1 MASAMTAMG
10 IGALA
15 MAMRDCTWWAMGG
28 VAEPL
33 WEQAIGSK
41 SSTGLACRAYF
52 VGVFGTGDVVQVVRH
67 ASMPRIFC
75 WVFGNTSKH
84 QRAFC
89 VSDGII

>member
-15 MAMRDCTWWAMGG
+15 MAMRDCTWWAMAG

-52 VGVFGTGDVVQVVRH
+52 VGVFG
-67 ASMPRIFC
+67 
-75 WVFGNTSKH
+75 NTSKH

>member
-28 VAEPL
+28 RSGASL
-33 WEQAIGSK
+33 GA
-41 SSTGLACRAYF
+41 
-52 VGVFGTGDVVQVVRH
+52 GDRVQKQHR

-75 WVFGNTSKH
+75 WGFRKY
-84 QRAFC
+84 Q
-89 VSDGII
+89 

>member
-15 MAMRDCTWWAMGG
+15 MAMRDCTWWAMGD

-52 VGVFGTGDVVQVVRH
+52 VGVFG
-67 ASMPRIFC
+67 
-75 WVFGNTSKH
+75 NTSKH

>member
-15 MAMRDCTWWAMGG
+15 MAMRDCTWWAMGGG

-52 VGVFGTGDVVQVVRH
+52 VGVFG
-67 ASMPRIFC
+67 
-75 WVFGNTSKH
+75 NTSKH

>member
-15 MAMRDCTWWAMGG
+15 MDMRAIAHGGRWGG

-33 WEQAIGSK
+33 WEQAIWSK
-41 SSTGLACRAYF
+41 RSTGLACRAYF
-52 VGVFGTGDVVQVVRH
+52 VG
-67 ASMPRIFC
+67 
-75 WVFGNTSKH
+75 VFGNTSKH